1 METIQNK
8 TERILEQGV
17 APTVA
22 IVRIGENDD
31 SKDFEKRVEEA
42 GNAFAIAVE
51 KFIFPEISDETDVMD
66 VLEVINDDPMI
77 HAMILLR
84 PMPEKFNELRI
95 RSMLNP
101 AKDIEGRQWGSLA
114 GNDDATM
121 QAFLEAVVDAAAVQ
135 VAQMEKE
142 E

>member
-1 METIQNK
+1 METLQNK
-8 TERILEQGV
+8 IDRILEQGV

-22 IVRIGENDD
+22 IVRIGEDEG
-31 SKDFEKRVEEA
+31 SKSFEARVQEA
-42 GNAFAIAVE
+42 GNAFAVAIE

-66 VLEVINDDPMI
+66 VLEVINDDPML
-77 HAMILLR
+77 HALILLR
-84 PMPEKFNELRI
+84 PLPEKFNELRI

-114 GNDDATM
+114 GTDDETV
-121 QAFLEAVVDAAAVQ
+121 QKFLEAVAAAAEAQLAQ
-135 VAQMEKE
+135 VETE

>member
-1 METIQNK
+1 METLQNK
-8 TERILEQGV
+8 IDRILEQGV

-22 IVRIGENDD
+22 IVRIGEDEG
-31 SKDFEKRVEEA
+31 SKAFEARAQEA
-42 GNAFAIAVE
+42 GNAFAIAIE

-66 VLEVINDDPMI
+66 VLEVINDDPML
-77 HAMILLR
+77 HALILLR
-84 PMPEKFNELRI
+84 PLPEKFNELRI

-114 GNDDATM
+114 GTDDETV
-121 QAFLEAVVDAAAVQ
+121 QKFLEAVAAAAEAQLAQ
-135 VAQMEKE
+135 VETE

>member
-1 METIQNK
+1 METLQNK
-8 TERILEQGV
+8 IDRILEQGV

-22 IVRIGENDD
+22 IVRIGENEG
-31 SKDFEKRVEEA
+31 SKAFEERVQEA
-42 GNAFAIAVE
+42 GNAFAEAIE

-66 VLEVINDDPMI
+66 VLEVINDDPML
-77 HAMILLR
+77 HALILLR
-84 PMPEKFNELRI
+84 PLPEKFNELRI

-114 GNDDATM
+114 GTDDETV
-121 QAFLEAVVDAAAVQ
+121 QKFLEAVAAAAEAQLAQ
-135 VAQMEKE
+135 VETE